1 MTLTTE
7 LISALLNR
15 YSNIGSKVDEK
26 HASHRAETNECNIS
40 FYKESNWLSGITDY
54 QTKLQLACLYEEIAK
69 KMVFNKDY
77 SRLFEYLIFP
87 LAKGFTIKF
96 KRCYSAKSFVQVL
109 HKEFLLFG
117 FDDHVKWTD
126 LQEVSKTVLTDFMRK
141 SDYLNYQMFEDFEH
155 GQQIDKM
162 CEYKQ

>member
-26 HASHRAETNECNIS
+26 YASHRAETNECNIS

-54 QTKLQLACLYEEIAK
+54 QTKIQLVCLYEEIAK
-69 KMVFNKDY
+69 LLLFNKEY
-77 SRLFEYLIFP
+77 CSKLFEYLIFP

-96 KRCYSAKSFVQVL
+96 KRCYNAKSFVETL
-109 HKEFLLFG
+109 HKEFLF
-117 FDDHVKWTD
+117 
-126 LQEVSKTVLTDFMRK
+126 
-141 SDYLNYQMFEDFEH
+141 LNIVFIKNYY
-155 GQQIDKM
+155 
-162 CEYKQ
+162 YKKKYIYKVFF